1 MTVESFYRVIF
12 QWVLRNSSVVICNR
26 RAFLRWAS
34 GPQPWVQPTYNAD
47 LLPSLLPR
55 LSISCSCHVWPD
67 WAIFER
73 SWWRISYKSSPN
85 IWQLIEAILKNNDFQ
100 LNCCD
105 NFCSTFGGNLATVYF
120 NIRSHCSWVSSANA
134 NSDVLIISAWDEY
147 FMNWWW
153 GSS

>member
-12 QWVLRNSSVVICNR
+12 QWVLHNSSVVICDR

-34 GPQPWVQPTYNAD
+34 GPQPWVQPTMLTYYH
-47 LLPSLLPR
+47 LYY
-55 LSISCSCHVWPD
+55 HVYPYPARVTCD
-67 WAIFER
+67 QIGLFLKGLGEEF
-73 SWWRISYKSSPN
+73 SYKSSPN